1 MKLNE
6 NKDMENQLIRL
17 NGLRADFM
25 KWADSNEPN
34 TWELELNEI
43 GGSVSGYTHNDDP
56 IVLLDCCDKKDG
68 EWFLCVNGFESEGGC
83 FPVESLTAEQV
94 YEIRRL
100 VESWLARKDAEF
112 F

>member
-1 MKLNE
+1 MN
-6 NKDMENQLIRL
+6 DQLFRL

-34 TWELELNEI
+34 TWELDVNDI
-43 GGSVSGYTHNDDP
+43 GGSLTGFTYDDDP
-56 IVLLDCCDKKDG
+56 TVLLACDKNG
-68 EWFLCVNGFESEGGC
+68 GHGWFLCVNKEIGGSETSC
-83 FPVESLTAEQV
+83 YPLEDLTDGQI

>member
-1 MKLNE
+1 MNDL
-6 NKDMENQLIRL
+6 LRL

-25 KWADSNEPN
+25 KWADSNEPS
-34 TWELELNEI
+34 TWELDVNEI
-43 GGSVSGYTHNDDP
+43 GGSLTGFSPDDEP
-56 IVLLDCCDKKDG
+56 VVLLACG
-68 EWFLCVNGFESEGGC
+68 RNGGYSWYLCVNEKIGGSEISC
-83 FPVESLTAEQV
+83 YPIESLTEEQI

>member
-1 MKLNE
+1 MNDL
-6 NKDMENQLIRL
+6 LRL

-25 KWADSNEPN
+25 KWADSNEPS
-34 TWELELNEI
+34 TWELDVNEI
-43 GGSVSGYTHNDDP
+43 GGSLTGFTEDDEP
-56 IVLLDCCDKKDG
+56 VVLLACDKNG
-68 EWFLCVNGFESEGGC
+68 GHGWFLCVNTEIGGSETSYY
-83 FPVESLTAEQV
+83 PIEDLTDGQI

>member
-1 MKLNE
+1 MN
-6 NKDMENQLIRL
+6 DQLFRL

-34 TWELELNEI
+34 MWELDVNEI
-43 GGSVSGYTHNDDP
+43 GGHITGFDADDEP
-56 IVLLDCCDKKDG
+56 VVLLVNYYTG
-68 EWFLCVNGFESEGGC
+68 GHGWFLCVNSDIGGSETTC
-83 FPVESLTAEQV
+83 YPIENLTAEQV